1 MTSTWVSER
10 FLLALRSDVFRHVQ
24 GLSLG
29 FFERRRLGDVLSRI
43 TGDVDAVETFLLSG
57 VADGLYYVIRLG
69 VFLGLLFY
77 LRWDLTILALV
88 IVPLFWCAARRFS
101 RLIKAASRE
110 RRRRSGSISAIAE
123 ESLGNIALVQAYN
136 RQETEEHRF
145 ARESVGKFRA
155 AMASARIH
163 AVYSPIVEVIE
174 LTGALA
180 VMGLGTWKLA
190 QGQLTLGGLLVF
202 LALLS
207 SLYSPIRGLSHLTN
221 TFYAASAS
229 AERIIELLDQR
240 PQVVEAA
247 DARRIGRARGDVEFR
262 GVSFRYPGT
271 SRWALS
277 DVSFQVTPGTTLALV
292 GASGAGK
299 STVGKLQLRFYDPDQ
314 GSILLDGTDLRDLQL
329 SELRENVAVVLQE
342 TLVFHGT
349 VRENIAYGR
358 PDAAEA
364 DIVAAAHAADAHD
377 FIQLLPE
384 GYDTVVG
391 QRGRT
396 LSGGQAQR
404 LAIAR
409 AMIRDAPVL
418 ILDEPTTGLDTQS
431 GRRIMEP
438 LQPAHGRADHHRHLP
453 QSDHHPRRHLHRGVG
468 RRPGRRARHARGPAP
483 ARRGL
488 RPASPAERSDR
499 PGPLRLPI
507 RSEGSLM
514 SRAMSRPVPPL
525 APGAIPAPGYEVLAH
540 LARTGWLDLYD
551 AWSEE
556 RDCRCVVKV
565 LRPDHRHEEQL
576 RDRLLREGRWLRTFT
591 HPHLVRAYETFE
603 SPEPLV
609 VLETLTG
616 ETLAHLIGRS
626 RRMTGHRGRGPS
638 RRAPVF
644 RDALP
649 PRSRPVAPGPQAVQ
663 RRRRLRARQSA
674 RPERRTTARK
684 RTSGRR
690 HLLLHGSR
698 TGAWRAAVGRG
709 RRVGHRHNAVRS
721 RRRRRA
727 VRHRRHHGR
736 DRRQRRHGRR
746 GRLVSAA

>member
-1 MTSTWVSER
+1 MRRVSLHVLRRLLSVADDPDAVVAAAPPVAPRDAFRRFWPYTRGGRRWLIPILVFSMIGPVVDAAEIWLFKIVVDDVLVPRDLRPFLWIALAYTGLIIFSGVLEFADDVTSTWVSER

-77 LRWDLTILALV
+77 LRWDLTLLALV

-136 RQETEEHRF
+136 RQESEERRF
-145 ARESVGKFRA
+145 EREGVGKFRA
-155 AMASARIH
+155 AMAAARIR
-163 AVYSPIVEVIE
+163 AVYSPVVEVFE

-207 SLYSPIRGLSHLTN
+207 SLYSPIRDLSHLAN

-247 DARRIGRARGDVEFR
+247 DAPRIGRARGDVEFR
-262 GVSFRYPGT
+262 DVSFRYPGT

-277 DVSFQVTPGTTLALV
+277 HVSFHVKPGTTLALV

-314 GSILLDGTDLRDLQL
+314 GSVFLDGTDLRGLQL

-342 TLVFHGT
+342 TLVLHGT

-364 DIVAAAHAADAHD
+364 DIVAAARAADAHD

-418 ILDEPTTGLDTQS
+418 ILDEPTTGLDAQS

-438 LQPAHGRADHHRHLP
+438 LRRLMAGRTTIVISHNLLTVRDATSTVVLDQGRVVERGTHEDLLLR
-453 QSDHHPRRHLHRGVG
+453 DGTYARLHRLNGVT
-468 RRPGRRARHARGPAP
+468 GPAL
-483 ARRGL
+483 AG
-488 RPASPAERSDR
+488 SP
-499 PGPLRLPI
+499 
-507 RSEGSLM
+507 
-514 SRAMSRPVPPL
+514 PV
-525 APGAIPAPGYEVLAH
+525 
-540 LARTGWLDLYD
+540 R
-551 AWSEE
+551 
-556 RDCRCVVKV
+556 KV
-565 LRPDHRHEEQL
+565 L
-576 RDRLLREGRWLRTFT
+576 
-591 HPHLVRAYETFE
+591 
-603 SPEPLV
+603 S
-609 VLETLTG
+609 
-616 ETLAHLIGRS
+616 
-626 RRMTGHRGRGPS
+626 
-638 RRAPVF
+638 
-644 RDALP
+644 
-649 PRSRPVAPGPQAVQ
+649 
-663 RRRRLRARQSA
+663 
-674 RPERRTTARK
+674 
-684 RTSGRR
+684 
-690 HLLLHGSR
+690 
-698 TGAWRAAVGRG
+698 
-709 RRVGHRHNAVRS
+709 
-721 RRRRRA
+721 
-727 VRHRRHHGR
+727 
-736 DRRQRRHGRR
+736 
-746 GRLVSAA
+746 